1 MDAARAA
8 ALLDLH
14 GADCYNA
21 QAIERAW
28 KRNLLK
34 NHPDKNTSA
43 QATERTQAA
52 NEAKEVLLKPLQA
65 IDEKAEKKA
74 YWAEMNRRYDE
85 IRQRETAAMME
96 EHRKTEEA
104 RQLKKEAA
112 AERKRKR
119 EAAAKIHENADNTR
133 AELQALKLDYQEK
146 ALEIQRLRQER
157 QELHTVKQEKTQEI
171 QGLRQELQELHTVKQ
186 EKTQEIQGLRQEL
199 QELHSVKQAQAQEI
213 QGLRQERQELRAV
226 KQEQAQEIKA
236 LKQGHQEMADEV
248 QALKLECLDSANAVQ
263 QLLSDCTLS
272 EIANTLKDVTAYASK
287 AHGESLALQQECNA
301 QAAVILE
308 LRYNDTANNEYEP
321 ARNMNRK
328 TSRSVHDNRSQNAEG
343 ATLKKRIKI
352 FVTNCII
359 SSSDDSP
366 MLSIKTIIVAFKRH
380 GYGICTAHQ
389 LGKLLPNQLSA
400 QHPSAKR
407 IKKTNSRGYIGIALK
422 NP

>member
-133 AELQALKLDYQEK
+133 AELQALRLDYQEK
-146 ALEIQRLRQER
+146 ALEIQGLRQER
-157 QELHTVKQEKTQEI
+157 QELHTVKQEQAQEI
-171 QGLRQELQELHTVKQ
+171 QALRQE
-186 EKTQEIQGLRQEL
+186 R
-199 QELHSVKQAQAQEI
+199 QELHSVKQEQAQEI
-213 QGLRQERQELRAV
+213 QALRQERQELHSV

-236 LKQGHQEMADEV
+236 LKQEYHDRSQV
-248 QALKLECLDSANAVQ
+248 ISALMLECQEKAKAIQ
-263 QLLSDCTLS
+263 QLLSDCTIIDALAGTMN
-272 EIANTLKDVTAYASK
+272 EAAVCASQ
-287 AHGESLALQQECNA
+287 AHDELLALQEKCKTQAMIIQEL
-301 QAAVILE
+301 QAACSDKQCVDDAGDHIE
-308 LRYNDTANNEYEP
+308 QADEAHSER
-321 ARNMNRK
+321 RQC
-328 TSRSVHDNRSQNAEG
+328 SRIVRIKKAG
-343 ATLKKRIKI
+343 MTLKKSIKS
-352 FVTNCII
+352 FVIDCIVP
-359 SSSDDSP
+359 SNDEAP
-366 MLSIKTIIVAFKRH
+366 MLSIKTLMTAFRQY
-380 GYGICTAHQ
+380 GYGTCTATQMGMLVRSHI
-389 LGKLLPNQLSA
+389 SA
-400 QHPSAKR
+400 QHPFAERTHKSK
-407 IKKTNSRGYIGIALK
+407 SRGYIGIKLK
-422 NP
+422 DIQ

>member
-213 QGLRQERQELRAV
+213 
-226 KQEQAQEIKA
+226 KA

-287 AHGESLALQQECNA
+287 AHGESLALRQECNA

-308 LRYNDTANNEYEP
+308 LRYIDTANNEYEP